1 MRLMI
6 KDNAYMVHAI
16 ERTSPTQFIVHTQPG
31 PAVGN
36 MVTVGS
42 ETLGDALRARFDFL
56 EQRVEGGDLE
66 YVTVGPEMDE
76 IADAIRRYRV

>member
-1 MRLMI
+1 MRLFI
-6 KDNAYMVHAI
+6 KDNAYMVHSI
-16 ERTSPTQFIVHTQPG
+16 ERTSPGQFIVHTQPG

-36 MVTVGS
+36 MVTVKS

-66 YVTVGPEMDE
+66 YMAVREEMEQISDL
-76 IADAIRRYRV
+76 IVQLKV

>member
-1 MRLMI
+1 MRLVI
-6 KDNAYMVHAI
+6 DGQTHMVHAI
-16 ERTSPTQFIVHTQPG
+16 ERTSPSQFIAHTQPG

-36 MVTVGS
+36 MVTVGA

-66 YVTVGPEMDE
+66 YLAVREEMEQISDL
-76 IADAIRRYRV
+76 IFQLKV